1 MIIDDEYSQYE
12 MFRIINKAG
21 VDAME
26 QFKKELPLT
35 SDRAEQLEKWKSAL
49 SGCEADGQTTEESVY
64 NREYARIMVQ
74 CWEKDQD

>member
-26 QFKKELPLT
+26 QFKKELPMT
-35 SDRAEQLEKWKSAL
+35 SDRNAQLEKWKSAL
-49 SGCEADGQTTEESVY
+49 TGCESDDQTTEESVY